1 VLDAAESLVA
11 ESGPGAVTTRAVAA
25 AVGISNG
32 ALYHTFGSRAE
43 LLGQAWL
50 RAARRFLAAQNALVD
65 DALKT
70 ADDALKTA
78 DDAVVAAAEAP
89 AVFAER
95 YPQSATLLFAVRRE
109 ELLAEEIPTTLA
121 SEINELQDELVDLMV
136 RLSTAIWDRKDAKAV
151 DVITTCIVDLPTAIL
166 LRRNRLDQPLAR
178 EHLRAA
184 VRAVLKI
191 GPPERRHR

>member
-43 LLGQAWL
+43 LLGRAWL
-50 RAARRFLAAQNALVD
+50 RAARRFLAAQNELVD
-65 DALKT
+65 DALE
-70 ADDALKTA
+70 TA

-95 YPQSATLLFAVRRE
+95 YPQSATLLFAVRQE
-109 ELLAEEIPTTLA
+109 ELLAADIPTSLA
-121 SEINELQDELVDLMV
+121 SEINELQHQLIDLMV
-136 RLSTAIWDRKDAKAV
+136 RLSTAIWDRKDARAV

-184 VRAVLKI
+184 VRAVLET
-191 GPPERRHR
+191 GPSERRHR

>member
-65 DALKT
+65 DAHK
-70 ADDALKTA
+70 AA

-95 YPQSATLLFAVRRE
+95 YPKSATLLFAVRQA
-109 ELLAEEIPTTLA
+109 ELLAEEIPTSLA
-121 SEINELQDELVDLMV
+121 SEINELQRELVDLMV
-136 RLSTAIWDRKDAKAV
+136 KLSTAIWDRKDAKAV